1 MGRLRVVLAAV
12 FAVSALAVVAIPA
25 SASVPTAN
33 KKFCTAYNKIG
44 QGSDNLSTP
53 QAAKQ
58 TLTKFKA
65 AAKYAPAKIKKASNT
80 IVSVLSK
87 FSRFNATNAA
97 DVSNFFKTSDFKNYG
112 KAIST
117 YIVYASQQCA
127 GL

>member
-1 MGRLRVVLAAV
+1 MVRLRMVLAAAL
-12 FAVSALAVVAIPA
+12 AVSAVAVLVVPA
-25 SASVPTAN
+25 SASVPAAN
-33 KKFCTAYNKIG
+33 TKFCSAYQKIG
-44 QGSDNLSTP
+44 QGTDDNLSTP
-53 QAAKQ
+53 QAARR
-58 TLTKFKA
+58 TLAKFKA

-87 FSRFNATNAA
+87 FARFNATNAN

-127 GL
+127 